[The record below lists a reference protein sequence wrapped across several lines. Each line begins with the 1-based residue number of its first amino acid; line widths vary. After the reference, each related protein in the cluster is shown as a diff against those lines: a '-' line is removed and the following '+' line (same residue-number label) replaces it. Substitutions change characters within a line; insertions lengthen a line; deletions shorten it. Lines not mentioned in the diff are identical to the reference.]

1 MPLAAAEPV
10 SADAERAELEAVLA
24 SPRFARSPAL
34 AHFLSYLCE
43 KKFSGDADRI
53 KEYAIALEV
62 FGRPS
67 SFDQDSDSIVRV
79 QANRLR
85 KRLAEYYGSEGA
97 GHTLQIAIPIGQYVP
112 VFQRVP
118 ASRNRRVCS
127 APQNHH
133 RKDPYSKPVCVAGF
147 CGHRSLRHG
156 RISIRSSSRETGTSS
171 AIDSHP
177 TADSD
182 CRAT

>member
-1 MPLAAAEPV
+1 MP
-10 SADAERAELEAVLA
+10 SALNSRQCWHLRGSLVLPLLLISFPIFARRSSPAMPIASRNMRSHSRYSAVLHPLIRTLIPLCACKPTGCA
-24 SPRFARSPAL
+24 SAWPSITEAKAPDTRCKSPFNRAIRSGFPE
-34 AHFLSYLCE
+34 S
-43 KKFSGDADRI
+43 
-53 KEYAIALEV
+53 
-62 FGRPS
+62 
-67 SFDQDSDSIVRV
+67 
-79 QANRLR
+79 
-85 KRLAEYYGSEGA
+85 
-97 GHTLQIAIPIGQYVP
+97 
-112 VFQRVP
+112 P